1 MMSIL
6 QNQAKQLEKELKKVR
21 LSLVCANSERDAMA
35 DKLTITE
42 EELSLIKQQEVGE
55 LVSEEDGEEEEFESR
70 ITQDELT
77 ELKAQMDALSIKL
90 FQAKGELS
98 RKDLQNAILEMQK
111 CTSNANVE
119 SQKLKLGGLQT
130 ALDEARH
137 ELSEYR
143 KNKSLFEEKNTLVSG
158 MEGDLKR
165 RDEQIEFYQEVVA
178 ASNKYDW
185 VNETNHNNNPNAN
198 GSTES
203 NTIPTTAP
211 SELFPSGSSIN
222 AVRSTHMIDPLTQ
235 LENMGFDVGLAVQAL
250 ESCGGN
256 VDSAVLIL
264 TSNT

>member
-1 MMSIL
+1 M
-6 QNQAKQLEKELKKVR
+6 
-21 LSLVCANSERDAMA
+21 
-35 DKLTITE
+35 
-42 EELSLIKQQEVGE
+42 
-55 LVSEEDGEEEEFESR
+55 
-70 ITQDELT
+70 
-77 ELKAQMDALSIKL
+77 
-90 FQAKGELS
+90 
-98 RKDLQNAILEMQK
+98 
-111 CTSNANVE
+111 E

-158 MEGDLKR
+158 MEEDLKR

-185 VNETNHNNNPNAN
+185 VKETNHNNNPNAN

-203 NTIPTTAP
+203 NTIPTTTP

-222 AVRSTHMIDPLTQ
+222 VVRSTHMIDPLTQ

>member
-21 LSLVCANSERDAMA
+21 LSLVRANSERDAMA

-111 CTSNANVE
+111 CT
-119 SQKLKLGGLQT
+119 
-130 ALDEARH
+130 R
-137 ELSEYR
+137 
-143 KNKSLFEEKNTLVSG
+143 
-158 MEGDLKR
+158 
-165 RDEQIEFYQEVVA
+165 
-178 ASNKYDW
+178 
-185 VNETNHNNNPNAN
+185 
-198 GSTES
+198 
-203 NTIPTTAP
+203 
-211 SELFPSGSSIN
+211 
-222 AVRSTHMIDPLTQ
+222 
-235 LENMGFDVGLAVQAL
+235 
-250 ESCGGN
+250 
-256 VDSAVLIL
+256 
-264 TSNT
+264 